1 MKKSNVT
8 KRLGKYDPNT
18 GAFIEHDIEKVS
30 DPRTSQLNWFT
41 LNAVLPLKNET
52 QILAMLNDEVQFYK
66 RPTFIVRIHQRYT
79 MLRAQRE
86 RKELLERIKQ

>member
-1 MKKSNVT
+1 M
-8 KRLGKYDPNT
+8 
-18 GAFIEHDIEKVS
+18 
-30 DPRTSQLNWFT
+30 NWFE
-41 LNAVLPLKNET
+41 LNAVLPLKDES
-52 QILAMLNDEVQFYK
+52 QVMKMLDEEVKVYK

>member
-1 MKKSNVT
+1 MNAILP
-8 KRLGKYDPNT
+8 KR
-18 GAFIEHDIEKVS
+18 
-30 DPRTSQLNWFT
+30 
-41 LNAVLPLKNET
+41 NEE
-52 QILAMLNDEVQFYK
+52 QVLAMLDEEVKVYK